1 MTAGRPPDPAAAE
14 PAPSGRAAAVAVRA
28 EGLTRRFDSF
38 VAVDHVSF
46 EIPTGAIWGFLG
58 PNGAGK
64 STTIRMLCG
73 ILEPSEGRAEVLGYD
88 VARDPEQIKARIG
101 YMSQRFS
108 LYDDLSVEENLGFYA
123 GVYGLDPAAARAAI
137 VEWVGRAGL
146 RGRERAL
153 AGELSGGWKQRL
165 AFGCAVLHRP
175 RMVFLDEPTS
185 GVDPVSRRAFW
196 DLIDEFAASG
206 ITIMVTTHYMD
217 EAEHCDTLAFIYGG
231 RIIASGT
238 PEQIKGQM
246 PGALLEVRASP
257 IDEALEALR
266 RRPEVREAALFGR
279 TIHTTVDDVAL
290 ADRLRAGLSEAGVA
304 VEAVRPVRPS
314 LEDAFVA
321 LVEQDEARRRAAA
334 SRGGPDTP

>member
-1 MTAGRPPDPAAAE
+1 MGASEG
-14 PAPSGRAAAVAVRA
+14 VAVRA
-28 EGLTRRFDSF
+28 DGLTRRFDSF
-38 VAVDHVSF
+38 VAVDHVTF

-73 ILEPSEGRAEVLGYD
+73 ILEPSEGQAEVLGYD

-108 LYDDLSVEENLGFYA
+108 LYDDLTVDENLAFYA
-123 GVYGLDPAAARAAI
+123 GVYGLSPAEARDAI
-137 VEWVGRAGL
+137 AEWVGRAGL

-196 DLIDEFAASG
+196 DLIDEFARAG

-238 PEQIKGQM
+238 PAEIKGRM

-257 IDEALEALR
+257 IDQALETLR
-266 RRPEVREAALFGR
+266 RAPGVREAALFGR
-279 TIHTTVDDVAL
+279 AIHVTVDDAAA
-290 ADRLRAGLSEAGVA
+290 ADRLRASLAGAGVA
-304 VEAVRPVRPS
+304 VESVRPARPS
-314 LEDAFVA
+314 LEDAFVSI
-321 LVEQDEARRRAAA
+321 VERDDASRRAAGA
-334 SRGGPDTP
+334 EGAPDTR

>member
-1 MTAGRPPDPAAAE
+1 MAGPETADRAHASPTPPGGTA
-14 PAPSGRAAAVAVRA
+14 AVRA

-46 EIPTGAIWGFLG
+46 EIPTGAVWGFLG

-73 ILEPSEGRAEVLGYD
+73 ILEPSGGHAEVLGYD

-108 LYDDLSVEENLGFYA
+108 LYDDLTVEENLDFYA
-123 GVYGLDPAAARAAI
+123 GVYGLRPAEARDAI
-137 VEWVGRAGL
+137 AEWVGRAGL
-146 RGRERAL
+146 QGRERAL

-196 DLIDEFAASG
+196 DLIDEFARAG

-238 PEQIKGQM
+238 PAQIKGQM
-246 PGALLEVRASP
+246 SGALLEVRASP
-257 IDEALEALR
+257 IDDALETLR
-266 RRPEVREAALFGR
+266 GRPGVREAALFGR
-279 TIHTTVDDVAL
+279 TIHVTVDDAAS
-290 ADRLRAGLSEAGVA
+290 ADALRASLAGAGIA
-304 VEAVRPVRPS
+304 VEGVRPVRPS
-314 LEDAFVA
+314 LEDAFVS
-321 LVEQDEARRRAAA
+321 LVERDDAGRAEGG
-334 SRGGPDTP
+334 RGT

>member
-1 MTAGRPPDPAAAE
+1 M
-14 PAPSGRAAAVAVRA
+14 RA

-73 ILEPSEGRAEVLGYD
+73 ILEPSEGRAQVLGYD

-108 LYDDLSVEENLGFYA
+108 LYDDLTVEENLAFYA
-123 GVYGLDPAAARAAI
+123 GVYGLGPGDARAAI
-137 VEWVGRAGL
+137 AEWVGRAGL
-146 RGRERAL
+146 RGREQAL

-196 DLIDEFAASG
+196 DLIDEFASGG

-238 PEQIKGQM
+238 PGQIKGQM
-246 PGALLEVRASP
+246 AGALLEVRASP
-257 IDEALEALR
+257 IDAALEALR
-266 RRPEVREAALFGR
+266 ATPGVREAALFGR
-279 TIHTTVDDVAL
+279 AIHVTIDDAGA
-290 ADRLRAGLSEAGVA
+290 ADALRAALTGAGVTI
-304 VEAVRPVRPS
+304 ESIRPVRPS
-314 LEDAFVA
+314 LEDAFVS
-321 LVEQDEARRRAAA
+321 LVERDDARRAPAAA
-334 SRGGPDTP
+334 GSRGAAPRAPGGPA

>member
-1 MTAGRPPDPAAAE
+1 M
-14 PAPSGRAAAVAVRA
+14 AVRA

-38 VAVDHVSF
+38 VAVDHVTF
-46 EIPTGAIWGFLG
+46 EIPAGAIWGFLG

-73 ILEPSEGRAEVLGYD
+73 ILEPSEGRATVLGYD

-108 LYDDLSVEENLGFYA
+108 LYDDLTVEENLAFYA
-123 GVYGLDPAAARAAI
+123 GVYGLRPVEARDAI
-137 VEWVGRAGL
+137 AEWVGRAGL

-153 AGELSGGWKQRL
+153 AAELSGGWKQRL

-196 DLIDEFAASG
+196 DLIDEFARAG

-238 PEQIKGQM
+238 PAEIKRQM
-246 PGALLEVRASP
+246 SGALLEFRAAP
-257 IDEALEALR
+257 IDQALEALR
-266 RRPEVREAALFGR
+266 ARPEVREAALFGR
-279 TIHTTVDDVAL
+279 TIHVTVDDPAAAGTLRTVL
-290 ADRLRAGLSEAGVA
+290 AAAGIT
-304 VEAVRPVRPS
+304 VEHVRPVHPS

-321 LVEQDEARRRAAA
+321 LVEQDEARHRRA
-334 SRGGPDTP
+334 GPDGVESR

>member
-1 MTAGRPPDPAAAE
+1 
-14 PAPSGRAAAVAVRA
+14 VRA
-28 EGLTRRFDSF
+28 NGLTRRFDSF
-38 VAVDHVSF
+38 VAVDHVTF
-46 EIPTGAIWGFLG
+46 EIPAGAIWGFLG

-88 VARDPEQIKARIG
+88 VAREPEQIKARIG

-108 LYDDLSVEENLGFYA
+108 LYDDLTVEENLAFYA
-123 GVYGLDPAAARAAI
+123 GVYSLSPQAARDAI
-137 VEWVGRAGL
+137 AEWIGRAGL

-196 DLIDEFAASG
+196 DLIDEFARAG

-238 PEQIKGQM
+238 PAEIKGRM

-257 IDEALEALR
+257 IDQALETLR
-266 RRPEVREAALFGR
+266 SAPGVREAALFGR
-279 TIHTTVDDVAL
+279 AIHVTVDEA
-290 ADRLRAGLSEAGVA
+290 AAAERLRAALAGAGVA
-304 VEAVRPVRPS
+304 VESVRPTRPS
-314 LEDAFVA
+314 LEDAFVS
-321 LVEQDEARRRAAA
+321 LVERDDASRRAPGADGA
-334 SRGGPDTP
+334 RDPR

>member
-1 MTAGRPPDPAAAE
+1 MPE
-14 PAPSGRAAAVAVRA
+14 PAGATGADRGPLAVRA

-38 VAVDHVSF
+38 VAVDHVTF
-46 EIPTGAIWGFLG
+46 DIPSGAIWGFLG

-73 ILEPSEGRAEVLGYD
+73 ILEPSEGRASVLGYD

-108 LYDDLSVEENLGFYA
+108 LYDDLTVEENLTFYA
-123 GVYGLDPAAARAAI
+123 GVYGLGRAEARAT
-137 VEWVGRAGL
+137 VGEWIARAGL
-146 RGRERAL
+146 RGRERELTGA
-153 AGELSGGWKQRL
+153 LSGGFRQRL

-196 DLIDEFAASG
+196 DLIDEFARGG

-238 PEQIKGQM
+238 PAEIKRQM
-246 PGALLEVRASP
+246 SGALLEVRASP
-257 IDEALEALR
+257 IDQALETLR
-266 RRPEVREAALFGR
+266 RRPDVREAALFGR
-279 TIHTTVDDVAL
+279 AIHVTVDDAAAAEAVRAAL
-290 ADRLRAGLSEAGVA
+290 AGRGVA
-304 VEAVRPVRPS
+304 VESVRTVRPS
-314 LEDAFVA
+314 REEAFGS
-321 LVEQDEARRRAAA
+321 LVEEDEARREPARPRPAGGA
-334 SRGGPDTP
+334 S